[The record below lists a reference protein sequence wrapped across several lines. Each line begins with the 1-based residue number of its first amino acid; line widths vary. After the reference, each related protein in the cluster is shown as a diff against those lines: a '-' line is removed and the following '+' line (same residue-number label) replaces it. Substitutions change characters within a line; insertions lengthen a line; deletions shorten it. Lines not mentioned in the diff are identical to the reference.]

1 MLLTFDA
8 NEHELVE
15 GQGAVVGHN
24 IGGLDAA
31 QADLAEVLLAGE
43 TGQGHI
49 SQVCLGVFCHFEGE
63 KMRQEDINTDEL
75 THCTFN
81 QYCSLFGICQR
92 LDKVL
97 LCFLFCVCELYEA
110 VLLPLVDLTEVRLVC
125 KVYYLYR
132 GTEYRKEKAADL

>member
-81 QYCSLFGICQR
+81 QYCSLLESAKDWIKYCFVSFFVCVNYTRQS
-92 LDKVL
+92 
-97 LCFLFCVCELYEA
+97 CFLL
-110 VLLPLVDLTEVRLVC
+110 
-125 KVYYLYR
+125 
-132 GTEYRKEKAADL
+132 